1 MGGNMKKSALDQY
14 KKVKN
19 ESDVA
24 FASPHRLIQMLFNGA
39 LEKISVARGSM
50 ERGEIAKKGEN
61 IGWAIS
67 IIEGLR
73 TSLDREA
80 GGEVANS
87 LDSLY
92 TYMEERL
99 VLANVDNNV
108 EMLDE
113 VSKLLKTVKS
123 AWDEIGGQAQE
134 AVQQPMLSDPILNT
148 TVR

>member
-14 KKVKN
+14 KKVGN

-80 GGEVANS
+80 GGEVAAN

-92 TYMEERL
+92 SYMEERL
-99 VLANVDNNV
+99 VLANADNNL

-113 VSKLLKTVKS
+113 VAKLLKTVKA
-123 AWDEIGGQAQE
+123 AWDEIGDQDKGGQQS
-134 AVQQPMLSDPILNT
+134 MLSDPILST